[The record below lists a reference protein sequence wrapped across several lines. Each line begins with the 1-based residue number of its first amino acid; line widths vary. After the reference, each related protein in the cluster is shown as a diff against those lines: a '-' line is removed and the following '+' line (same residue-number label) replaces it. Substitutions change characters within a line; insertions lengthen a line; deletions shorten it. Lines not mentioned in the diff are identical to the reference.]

1 MKNSFVFYTD
11 YINQIELL
19 NMQQRGLL
27 FTAVMYY
34 AAGCEPPELDGITSM
49 AFSFIRN
56 QLDKD
61 IEKYNRT
68 VEARR
73 EAGKKGGRPPVKPN
87 EANAFSENQEEAKKA
102 NAFLEKQKKQTK
114 VKKPDNDNVND
125 NDNVLKENTLAGVK
139 EKRFAPPT
147 LENVIGYC
155 REMGYS
161 MDAQRF
167 IDFYA
172 SKGWMVGKNKM
183 KDWKAAVRN
192 WARQDKEQAKSAQ
205 LARSSSAPNRF
216 HNFDQSSTSYDAIM
230 QEQLRRRMMDEETDG

>member
-34 AAGCEPPELDGITSM
+34 VAGREPPELDGITSM

-73 EAGKKGGRPPVKPN
+73 EAGKKGGRPPVKP
-87 EANAFSENQEEAKKA
+87 KKA
-102 NAFLEKQKKQTK
+102 NAFSEKQKKQTK
-114 VKKPDNDNVND
+114 AKKPDNDNVND
-125 NDNVLKENTLAGVK
+125 NDNVLKENTLSGVK

-192 WARQDKEQAKSAQ
+192 WARQDKEQVKSAQ
-205 LARSSSAPNRF
+205 PVRSSPAPNRF
-216 HNFDQSSTSYDAIM
+216 HNFEQPSTSYDAIM

>member
-34 AAGCEPPELDGITSM
+34 VAGREPPELDGITSM

-87 EANAFSENQEEAKKA
+87 EANAFSE
-102 NAFLEKQKKQTK
+102 KQKKQTK
-114 VKKPDNDNVND
+114 AKKPDNDNVND

-172 SKGWMVGKNKM
+172 SKGWMVGKNIM

-192 WARQDKEQAKSAQ
+192 WARQDKEQVKSAQ
-205 LARSSSAPNRF
+205 PVRSSPAPNRF
-216 HNFDQSSTSYDAIM
+216 HNFEQPSTSYDAIM